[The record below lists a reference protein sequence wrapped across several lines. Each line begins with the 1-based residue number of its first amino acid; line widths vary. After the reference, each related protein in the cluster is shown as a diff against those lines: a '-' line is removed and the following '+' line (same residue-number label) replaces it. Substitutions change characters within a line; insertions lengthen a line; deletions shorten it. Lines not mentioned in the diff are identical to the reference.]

1 MRQRARG
8 FTLLEAIVAMT
19 ILGFALLAAFG
30 WISNN
35 LGALGK
41 VRDLALEEA
50 AVMEAIAQL
59 EDTDLAGSPN
69 GSLVWRDFRI
79 DWQGV
84 LLEEPAPGRSTLGAR
99 GLHELSLYAV
109 DLTVVRGA
117 RQIASPRVRI
127 VQHRQVREAADAG

>member
-1 MRQRARG
+1 MRRDARG

-35 LGALGK
+35 LGALAK
-41 VRDLALEEA
+41 VRELALEEA
-50 AVMEAIAQL
+50 AVREAIAEL
-59 EDTDLAGSPN
+59 EDTDLAAAPS
-69 GSLVWRDFRI
+69 GSLTWREFRI
-79 DWQGV
+79 DWQAV

-99 GLHELSLYAV
+99 GLHELALYEV
-109 DLTVVRGA
+109 DLALVRGT
-117 RQIASPRVRI
+117 RQIAAPRIRI